1 MLEALPETDVRS
13 TEHISDMSFVHS
25 PEETPLDS
33 RQLAVPIAIILLL
46 IIFIA
51 RLWFLQIAGFE
62 DSKRKVTATG
72 EMKVEQLAPRGQIV
86 DRHGEILAGV
96 RPTIVVSVVYNQ
108 VKGSEGTL
116 ERLRDLLQISQAEL
130 DKGLRQ
136 AEFRPD
142 LPYPVAIGV
151 SHQTASII
159 ADEGSRLPGVSV
171 GTQPMRYYKDTIS
184 LAHLMGYVWK
194 AGEKDVER
202 LESRGLR
209 PAQYVGREGLE
220 LYYESLLM
228 GEPGWDK
235 VRVDVRGRPLN
246 SLGRDRAVPGNKLI
260 LSLDYDMQVLAQQL
274 LQGYR
279 GALVALDPSNGEI
292 LSIVSSPTYD
302 IGKFIGGISN
312 QDYQELLDH
321 PGKPQFNRA
330 ISGQY
335 PPASTFKIVVSY
347 AAYRAGQMD
356 FNRTVH
362 CPGYFQV
369 GNRRVNCLGPR
380 GNVAFE
386 EAIAKSSNTYFA
398 DLTMRIGPQ
407 ALRDGSKE
415 LLFGGRIGVDIP
427 GEVSGLIPDEE
438 EIRKRHNRNWFHG
451 DTVNMALGQGDT
463 LVTPMQMAV
472 LASVVANGGYAY
484 KPHILRAYVPP
495 GNEEV
500 PVETKPEQ
508 IINLQQH
515 AEFWSRMRSAMAR
528 IFVDGTAR
536 RSRIEGLKW
545 AGKTGSAEVFRQV
558 DTHSWF
564 VGFAPYDQPQI
575 AIAVVIEQSG
585 HGGDVAAPIAS
596 QYVKRLLTKRG
607 YLEPEVVPIPDDVPD
622 DSSDA
627 AEENASPAVTASRTA
642 VSSPSSPA
650 VVARR

>member
-1 MLEALPETDVRS
+1 
-13 TEHISDMSFVHS
+13 MSFVHS

-33 RQLAVPIAIILLL
+33 RQLAVPVAIILLL

-51 RLWFLQIAGFE
+51 RLWFLQIAEFE

-72 EMKVEQLAPRGQIV
+72 ELKVEQLAPRGQIV

-96 RPTIVVSVVYNQ
+96 RPTIVVSAVFNQ
-108 VKGSEGTL
+108 LKESEGTT
-116 ERLRDLLQISQAEL
+116 ERLKSLLKISDSEF
-130 DKGLRQ
+130 DKAMRQ
-136 AEFRPD
+136 AQLKPD
-142 LPYPVAIGV
+142 LPYPIAIGV
-151 SHQTASII
+151 SHEVASIV

-171 GTQPMRYYKDTIS
+171 RTQPMRYYRDTVS

-194 AGEKDVER
+194 AGERDVER
-202 LESRGLR
+202 LESLGIR

-235 VRVDVRGRPLN
+235 VRVDVRGRPLS

-260 LSLDYDMQVLAQQL
+260 LSIDYEMQVLAQQL
-274 LQGYR
+274 LQGHR
-279 GALVALDPSNGEI
+279 GALVALDPTNGEI

-312 QDYQELLDH
+312 QDYQELLNH

-335 PPASTFKIVVSY
+335 PPASTFKVVVSY
-347 AAYRAGQMD
+347 SAYKAGQLD

-398 DLTMRIGPQ
+398 DLTMRMGPQ
-407 ALRDGSKE
+407 VLRDGSAE
-415 LLFGGRIGVDIP
+415 LLLGSRMGVDIP

-463 LVTPMQMAV
+463 LVTPLQMAV
-472 LASVVANGGYAY
+472 VASVVANGGYAY

-495 GNEEV
+495 GSEEV
-500 PVETKPEQ
+500 SVPTDPEK
-508 IINLQQH
+508 IISLEEH
-515 AEFWSRMRSAMAR
+515 ATFWSRMRTAMAR
-528 IFVDGTAR
+528 VFTDGTAK

-564 VGFAPYDQPQI
+564 VGFAPYDSPQI

-585 HGGDVAAPIAS
+585 HGGDVAAPIAA

-607 YLEPEVVPIPDDVPD
+607 YLAPEVVPIPEDAPD
-622 DSSDA
+622 DSSDTA
-627 AEENASPAVTASRTA
+627 DENASPAATASRTA
-642 VSSPSSPA
+642 TSSPNSPA